1 MSCTVH
7 CSVPSRCLA
16 DFVELPIL
24 ASAHGV
30 AVAVAAAVDASA
42 VAVPV
47 AAVVAVAAVAGAV
60 AAVAVAVVVSRTS
73 DFLGL
78 HPTQDDSFR
87 PRFHQENLL
96 QDL

>member
-7 CSVPSRCLA
+7 CSVPSHCLA

-24 ASAHGV
+24 VSVQGV

>member
-16 DFVELPIL
+16 DFVELHIL

-47 AAVVAVAAVAGAV
+47 AAPVRFGFCWSFSA
-60 AAVAVAVVVSRTS
+60 RKPRN
-73 DFLGL
+73 GL
-78 HPTQDDSFR
+78 R
-87 PRFHQENLL
+87 
-96 QDL
+96 